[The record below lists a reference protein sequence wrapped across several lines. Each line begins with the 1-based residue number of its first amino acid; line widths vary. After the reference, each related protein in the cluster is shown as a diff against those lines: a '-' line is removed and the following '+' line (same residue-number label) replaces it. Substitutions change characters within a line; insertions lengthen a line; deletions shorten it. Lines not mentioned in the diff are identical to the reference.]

1 MARKINAKGLAIIK
15 HFEGLELTAYRCP
28 AGKLTIGYGSTG
40 SHVKEGMVITEPE
53 AEVLL
58 KRDVARFETGV
69 EALIGPALTTSDQ
82 FSALVSF
89 SFNLGL
95 QALLKSTLLKRHK
108 QGDIAAAANQ
118 FLAWNKARVNGHLVP
133 LKGLTRRREAERALY
148 RGDVA

>member
-1 MARKINAKGLAIIK
+1 MARKINAKGLALIK
-15 HFEGLELTAYRCP
+15 HFEGLKLEAYRCP
-28 AGKLTIGYGSTG
+28 AGILTIGYGSTG

-69 EALIGPALTTSDQ
+69 EALIGAAPTTSDQ

-89 SFNLGL
+89 ALGL
-95 QALLKSTLLKRHK
+95 HALLKSTLLKRHK
-108 QGDIAAAANQ
+108 LGDIAAAANQ
-118 FLAWNKARVNGHLVP
+118 FLAWNKARVNGQLVP

>member
-1 MARKINAKGLAIIK
+1 MSRKINAKGVALIK
-15 HFEGLELTAYRCP
+15 NFEGLVLTAYRCP
-28 AGKLTIGYGSTG
+28 AGILTIGYGSTG

-58 KRDVARFETGV
+58 KRDLARFETGV
-69 EALIGPALTTSDQ
+69 DALCGDAPTTSDQ

-89 SFNLGL
+89 AFNLGL

-108 QGDIAAAANQ
+108 AGKISEASDQ
-118 FLAWNKARVNGHLVP
+118 FLAWDKARINGQ
-133 LKGLTRRREAERALY
+133 LKSLPGLRKRRESERALY